1 MPGLGGTP
9 IGSTPFGAGTPIAAV
24 APPEAPL
31 QDARF
36 LDPITKDYEAGAD
49 GEYLA
54 MPSVRQRMVLA
65 LGTTLGSAAGLEGAG
80 IRLPDRIDERFP
92 QRSEQSIRR
101 AVSFM
106 VTAGEV
112 RIDGVVLLPS
122 DFTGRTEHL
131 VSFTDLTTGNSDT
144 LTV

>member
-1 MPGLGGTP
+1 MAGLGGAP

-36 LDPITKDYEAGAD
+36 INPVTKDYEAGTD

-54 MPSVRQRMVLA
+54 MPSVRQRMVMA
-65 LGTTLGSAAGLEGAG
+65 LGTTLGSAACLQESGL
-80 IRLPDRIDERFP
+80 RLPNRIDERFP
-92 QRSEQSIRR
+92 QRSEQAIRR
-101 AVSFM
+101 AVDFM
-106 VTAGEV
+106 VKAGEV
-112 RIDGVVLLPS
+112 RVDAVTLAAS
-122 DFTGRTEHL
+122 EFTGRTEHL